1 MHSLVKPITVKEKIN
16 LKIENLIFGGEAL
29 ARYRG
34 FTIFLPY
41 GCPGDEVEA
50 EVTEVKKDF
59 ARAQITKITTPSP
72 DRINPPCPYFYRLEE
87 QVENKLF
94 CGGCDWQHIKY
105 ETQLQ
110 LKTSMVKDALRYI
123 ARFKDPNVLDII
135 PADDLFNYRNKMQLK
150 VGLREREEG
159 GKKIVSGFYAKN
171 THRIIDIEKCQ
182 IQTEIANEILAL
194 TRQLLSEYELP
205 GYDEETHRGLVR
217 HIIVRAGV
225 NTDQYML
232 IFVTKEKDFPN
243 KPEIAAK
250 IMERFPQVVSV
261 IQNINKAKTNVILG
275 EDTLV
280 IAGKIKIQEKIKN
293 LSFDISPVSFFQ
305 TNTRQAERLY
315 DTVLGFAGLS
325 GQELVLDVYSGAGA
339 IALYIAPQAQK
350 VIGIESGQS
359 AVKDA
364 MSNTDWNK
372 IENVEFRLGE
382 AELVLSRLYKQQ
394 VKPDVIIVDPPRKGL
409 TQKVI
414 EAIINL
420 APRKIIYVSCEPS
433 TMARD
438 LQILHKRHYKLEA
451 VQPVDMFP
459 QTAHIE
465 CVAKIVKTDKTDK
478 TDVNRLKEQMRT
490 DK

>member
-1 MHSLVKPITVKEKIN
+1 MPALVKPITVKEKVT

-50 EVTEVKKDF
+50 EVTEVKKDY
-59 ARAQITKITTPSP
+59 ARAKITKILVPSP

-87 QVENKLF
+87 QVEDKLF

-110 LKTSMVKDALRYI
+110 LKTAMVKDALKYI
-123 ARFKDPNVLDII
+123 ARFKEPNVLDII
-135 PADDLFNYRNKMQLK
+135 LAATPFNYRNKMQLK
-150 VGLREREEG
+150 VGLREKEEG
-159 GKKIVSGFYAKN
+159 GKKIVCGFYAKN

-182 IQTEIANEILAL
+182 IQTDTANEILAL
-194 TRQLLSEYELP
+194 ARQLLGEYELP
-205 GYDEETHRGLVR
+205 GYDEEAHRGLVR

-243 KPEIAAK
+243 KAEIAAK
-250 IMERFPQVVSV
+250 IMERFPQVLSV

-275 EDTLV
+275 EDTLLV
-280 IAGKIKIQEKIKN
+280 AGKLKIQEKIKH
-293 LSFDISPVSFFQ
+293 LFFDISPVSFFQ
-305 TNTRQAERLY
+305 TNTRQAEKLY
-315 DTVLGFAGLS
+315 DTVVAFAELS

-339 IALYIAPQAQK
+339 IALYVAPQAQK

-364 MSNTDWNK
+364 MFNADWNK
-372 IENVEFRLGE
+372 IENVEFRIGE

-409 TQKVI
+409 SQKVI
-414 EAIINL
+414 DAIINL
-420 APRKIIYVSCEPS
+420 SPKKIIYVSCEPS

-438 LQILHKRHYKLEA
+438 LQILHKKHYKLEV

-465 CVAKIVKTDKTDK
+465 CVAKIVKIRKTEVVK
-478 TDVNRLKEQMRT
+478 SQEQTPKEEEAA
-490 DK
+490 

>member
-1 MHSLVKPITVKEKIN
+1 MSTLVKPIEVKEKVN

-50 EVTEVKKDF
+50 EITEVKKDY
-59 ARAQITKITTPSP
+59 ARARITRLITLSP
-72 DRINPPCPYFYRLEE
+72 NRINPPCPYFYRLEE
-87 QVENKLF
+87 QVESKLF
-94 CGGCDWQHIKY
+94 CGGCDWQHINY

-110 LKTSMVKDALRYI
+110 FKTSMVKDALTYI
-123 ARFKDPNVLDII
+123 ARFKNLNVLDII
-135 PADDLFNYRNKMQLK
+135 PAESPFNYRNKTQLK
-150 VGLREREEG
+150 VGLREKEEG
-159 GKKIVSGFYAKN
+159 GKKIVCGFYAKN
-171 THRIIDIEKCQ
+171 THRIIDVEKCQ
-182 IQTEIANEILAL
+182 IQTETANGILAL
-194 TRQLLSEYELP
+194 VRQLLTEYELP
-205 GYDEETHRGLVR
+205 GYDEETHRGLIR

-243 KPEIAAK
+243 KADIAAK
-250 IMERFPQVVSV
+250 VIERFPQVIGV

-280 IAGKIKIQEKIKN
+280 IAGKIKIQEKIKD

-305 TNTRQAERLY
+305 TNTGQAGKLY
-315 DTVLGFAGLS
+315 DTILEFAELTGN
-325 GQELVLDVYSGAGA
+325 ELVLDVYSGAGA
-339 IALYIAPQAQK
+339 IALTVAARAQK
-350 VIGIESGQS
+350 VVGIESGQS

-364 MSNTDWNK
+364 MANADWNK

-394 VKPDVIIVDPPRKGL
+394 VKPAVIIVDPPRKGL
-409 TQKVI
+409 SQKVI

-420 APRKIIYVSCEPS
+420 APKRIIYVSCEPS
-433 TMARD
+433 TLARD
-438 LQILHKRHYKLEA
+438 LQILHKKHYKLEV

-465 CVAKIVKTDKTDK
+465 CVAKIVKTIKTDTNK
-478 TDVNRLKEQMRT
+478 LKEQMQT
-490 DK
+490 DKGLV

>member
-1 MHSLVKPITVKEKIN
+1 MPALVKPITVKEKVN

-29 ARYRG
+29 ARYQG

-50 EVTEVKKDF
+50 EVTEVKKDY
-59 ARAQITKITTPSP
+59 ARAKITKIITPSP
-72 DRINPPCPYFYRLEE
+72 DRINPPCPYFYCLEE
-87 QVENKLF
+87 QVEDKLF

-110 LKTSMVKDALRYI
+110 LKTAMVKDALKYI
-123 ARFKDPNVLDII
+123 ARFKEPNVLDII
-135 PADDLFNYRNKMQLK
+135 PAEASFNYRNKMQLK
-150 VGLREREEG
+150 VGLKEKEEG
-159 GKKIVSGFYAKN
+159 KKKITCGFYAKN
-171 THRIIDIEKCQ
+171 THHIIDIEKCQ
-182 IQTEIANEILAL
+182 IQTEVANEILAL
-194 TRQLLSEYELP
+194 ARQLLGEYELP

-243 KPEIAAK
+243 KAEIAAK
-250 IMERFPQVVSV
+250 IMERFPQVLSV

-275 EDTLV
+275 EDTLI
-280 IAGKIKIQEKIKN
+280 IAGKLKIQEKVKN
-293 LSFDISPVSFFQ
+293 LFFDISPVSFFQ

-315 DTVLGFAGLS
+315 DTVLTFAGLS
-325 GQELVLDVYSGAGA
+325 GQELVLDVYCGAGA
-339 IALYIAPQAQK
+339 IALYLAPQAQK

-364 MSNTDWNK
+364 MFNADWNK

-382 AELVLSRLYKQQ
+382 ADLVLSRLYKQQ
-394 VKPDVIIVDPPRKGL
+394 VKPDVIVVDPPRKGL

-414 EAIINL
+414 DAIINL
-420 APRKIIYVSCEPS
+420 APKRIIYVSCEPS

-438 LQILHKRHYKLEA
+438 LQILHKKHYKLEV

-465 CVAKIVKTDKTDK
+465 CVAKIVK
-478 TDVNRLKEQMRT
+478 VNKAEITKSTEQIPKEVEIA
-490 DK
+490 

>member
-1 MHSLVKPITVKEKIN
+1 MPTLVKPITVKEKIN
-16 LKIENLIFGGEAL
+16 LKIENLIFGGEGL
-29 ARYRG
+29 AHYRG

-50 EVTEVKKDF
+50 EITEIKKDY
-59 ARAQITKITTPSP
+59 ARAKITKIITPSP
-72 DRINPPCPYFYRLEE
+72 DRISPPCPYFYHLDE
-87 QVENKLF
+87 QVEDKLF
-94 CGGCDWQHIKY
+94 CGGCDWQNIKY

-110 LKTSMVKDALRYI
+110 LKTSMVKDALKYI
-123 ARFKDPNVLDII
+123 ARFKDPHVLDII
-135 PADDLFNYRNKMQLK
+135 PAENPFNYRNKMQLK
-150 VGLREREEG
+150 VGLREKEEG
-159 GKKIVSGFYAKN
+159 GKKIVCGFYAKN

-182 IQTEIANEILAL
+182 IQTDTANEILAL
-194 TRQLLSEYELP
+194 ARQLLGEYELP

-243 KPEIAAK
+243 KAEIAAK
-250 IMERFPQVVSV
+250 IMERFPQVLSV

-275 EDTLV
+275 EDTLI
-280 IAGKIKIQEKIKN
+280 IAGKQKIQEKIKN
-293 LSFDISPVSFFQ
+293 LFFDISPVSFFQ
-305 TNTRQAERLY
+305 TNTRQAEKLY
-315 DTVLGFAGLS
+315 DTVVSLAELS
-325 GQELVLDVYSGAGA
+325 GQEVVLDVYSGAGA
-339 IALYIAPQAQK
+339 IALYVAPQSQK

-364 MSNTDWNK
+364 MFNAEWNK

-382 AELVLSRLYKQQ
+382 AELVLSRMHKQQ
-394 VKPDVIIVDPPRKGL
+394 IKPDVIIVDPPRKGL

-414 EAIINL
+414 DAVINL
-420 APRKIIYVSCEPS
+420 APKKIIYVSCEPS

-438 LQILHKRHYKLEA
+438 LQILHKKHYKLDV

-465 CVAKIVKTDKTDK
+465 CVAKIVKTIKTDANK
-478 TDVNRLKEQMRT
+478 LIEQMQT
-490 DK
+490 DKESV